1 MSIYIAYRRKNA
13 SNALKK
19 WMDKPISI
27 NSFIPITKQ
36 AEPGITNL
44 ARVPLPV
51 LPPTVIPLSWPI
63 YPETLIIVAV
73 TLIYTF
79 FCNGNEHRHHQ

>member
-44 ARVPLPV
+44 APCPV
-51 LPPTVIPLSWPI
+51 AGAATYRDPIVVADLS
-63 YPETLIIVAV
+63 
-73 TLIYTF
+73 
-79 FCNGNEHRHHQ
+79 